1 MYLQFNR
8 EKRGINMAVLQVRVD
23 EELKDQA
30 SAIYN
35 ELGIDLSTAV
45 RMFLKKTVL
54 VGGIPFET
62 KVDELTLNAILA
74 VENMRTTSEKNGNS
88 KMTLDDINLEIKKSR
103 EEKVQAKKWRA
114 LSFSWSLFF
123 YIS

>member
-103 EEKVQAKKWRA
+103 EEKKNKK
-114 LSFSWSLFF
+114 
-123 YIS
+123 